1 MNYPVYS
8 NTTSEPFI
16 IADLHETLTKQIVS
30 PTYFAQA
37 MKKMLDAG
45 VDTFIEVGPSDTL
58 IKFAKKI
65 APKDVKRYAIKDLKS
80 FNEVKELLTAEEV

>member
-1 MNYPVYS
+1 
-8 NTTSEPFI
+8 
-16 IADLHETLTKQIVS
+16 
-30 PTYFAQA
+30 